1 MALRGEGA
9 SVWQVR
15 PGPLLMESRGLRLKI
30 RTSVRQSRFLENS
43 VSVIFAI
50 VNIWRVSGEM
60 DSSISHLHKLMHLV
74 LPNKSCAGR
83 TDSQRSLRSCPQ
95 AWCGEWQGLH
105 SMPRVERAGLALRSQ
120 LTPEPTAELSP
131 EAAGR
136 VSPSW
141 SHRHLGPH
149 HSLWGTPCPVGH
161 LAVSPASM
169 HGVQ

>member
-1 MALRGEGA
+1 M
-9 SVWQVR
+9 WQVR
-15 PGPLLMESRGLRLKI
+15 PGPLLMEGRGLRLKI

-95 AWCGEWQGLH
+95 ATVWRVAGSAQHAQSGE
-105 SMPRVERAGLALRSQ
+105 
-120 LTPEPTAELSP
+120 
-131 EAAGR
+131 GR
-136 VSPSW
+136 
-141 SHRHLGPH
+141 LGPALTADTRA
-149 HSLWGTPCPVGH
+149 HSRTVPRGRGQGFSLLVP
-161 LAVSPASM
+161 
-169 HGVQ
+169 